1 MGKGIVYTAKT
12 PDATGRV
19 PYSAGENAV
28 WRDLYAR
35 QMTILP
41 GRACPLFLE
50 SLARVGLPPDRIPQC
65 SEVSAALARSTGVG
79 IVPVPALIPNRTFF
93 ELLAS
98 GRFPCAT
105 FIRAR
110 EEFDY
115 LQEPDVFHEVFGHTP
130 LLSDPRF
137 AAFTR
142 AYGAAGLRCR
152 DRIEEDTLARLY
164 WFTIEF
170 GLLRTPGGWRT
181 YGAGILSSVGE
192 TVYAVES
199 PEPRRERFELLTVLR
214 TPYRIDIYQPLYYVL
229 ESFDELFAVAG
240 EDLVAWVRRALRE
253 GDLPPAYPPPAEA
266 ALPLPSLVENPS

>member
-1 MGKGIVYTAKT
+1 MGKGIVYAAKT

-19 PYSAGENAV
+19 AYSAEENAV
-28 WRDLYAR
+28 WRDLYTR

-50 SLARVGLPPDRIPQC
+50 SLGTVGLPPTRIPQC
-65 SEVSAALARSTGVG
+65 FEVTAALARTTGVG

-152 DRIEEDTLARLY
+152 DREEEDVLARLY

-170 GLLRTPGGWRT
+170 GLLRTPEGWRT

-199 PEPRRERFELLTVLR
+199 SEPRRERFDLLTVLR
-214 TPYRIDIYQPLYYVL
+214 TPYRIDIYQPLYYYL
-229 ESFDELFAVAG
+229 ESFDELFAVAR
-240 EDLVAWVRRALRE
+240 EDLVAWVRRARRE
-253 GDLPPAYPPPAEA
+253 GDLPPAYPPPPAPSA
-266 ALPLPSLVENPS
+266 SRPLPVESLS

>member
-1 MGKGIVYTAKT
+1 MGKGIVYTAKV

-19 PYSAGENAV
+19 PYSDEEHAI

-50 SLARVGLPPDRIPQC
+50 ALARVGLPPDHIPQC
-65 SEVSAALARSTGVG
+65 SEVSRALARTTGVT
-79 IVPVPALIPNRTFF
+79 IVPVPALIPNHTFF
-93 ELLAS
+93 ELLAT

-137 AAFTR
+137 AAFTK

-152 DRIEEDTLARLY
+152 DRGEEDRLARLY

-170 GLLRTPGGWRT
+170 GLLRTAEGWRT

-199 PEPRRERFELLTVLR
+199 PEPRRERFDLLTVLR
-214 TPYRIDIYQPLYYVL
+214 TPYRIDIYQPLYYYL
-229 ESFDELFAVAG
+229 DDFDELFTVAQ
-240 EDLVAWVRRALRE
+240 EDLIDRLHQAEDA
-253 GDLPPAYPPPAEA
+253 GDLPPAYPPLESTTNHPA
-266 ALPLPSLVENPS
+266 PENLHV